1 MSEIKEIIMNVIL
14 NNWVEIIGYLA
25 SLLIVASFLTS
36 SLIKL
41 RWINLIGVIV
51 FITYGFIINSKP
63 VLLTNLIIAI
73 VNIYYL
79 LKIYS
84 SKEYFQLLEINT
96 GDTYLKNYLEFY
108 KEDIKKYFP
117 YFEHQQIVE
126 QPLKKV
132 NMFGQNYISVRLTGG
147 GIKSQAEAVRHG
159 IARALLN
166 FNEDWKKTLRGE
178 GYLTRDSRKKER
190 KKPGLKGARRAPQW
204 QKR

>member
-1 MSEIKEIIMNVIL
+1 MPYIYAVGRRKTSAARVRLYAKDSRSEI
-14 NNWVEIIGYLA
+14 
-25 SLLIVASFLTS
+25 
-36 SLIKL
+36 
-41 RWINLIGVIV
+41 
-51 FITYGFIINSKP
+51 IINDKD
-63 VLLTNLIIAI
+63 
-73 VNIYYL
+73 Y
-79 LKIYS
+79 
-84 SKEYFQLLEINT
+84 
-96 GDTYLKNYLEFY
+96 
-108 KEDIKKYFP
+108 KKYFP

-190 KKPGLKGARRAPQW
+190 KKPGLKRARRAPQW
-204 QKR
+204 AKR